1 MMRQV
6 TSFCRVCGSACGVRL
21 TIDDNERITAISGDR
36 DHPVSAGYA
45 CFKGLQAAETYH
57 GPARLR
63 HPLKRMPDGSFA
75 PVPLEQALDEIA
87 AAVARIRETR
97 GNDAVALFKGSGS
110 VMTTTARSIHRD
122 FMRALTSRSFFST
135 FTIDQSAKQITA
147 GRMGAWHAGKDHFDA
162 SDVILLFG
170 TNPLVSH
177 STMGLLVSDPTK
189 RLKAARARG
198 LKLITIDP
206 RFTETSRY
214 ADIALQPHAGED
226 PTIAAGLL
234 HIILAEKLH
243 DQDFCEAY
251 AEGLDALER
260 AVAPFTPAYVAK
272 RAGIAADD
280 LIAAARLFAGAG
292 KRGAAYSGTG
302 PDMSPRS
309 NLAEHMIE
317 CLNVVCGRF
326 KRAGD
331 IMPNPELLSKERPWF
346 AHVEPP
352 TRSWERKG
360 PGRIRGA
367 GWFFGEKL
375 ASTLCDEILTP
386 GQGQVRALIVDGGNP
401 ASLLPDKAKAIRA
414 LSSLDLL
421 VAIEPFMTNTARLA
435 HYILPP
441 LLPYERADVPTTFE
455 GMSYFADGWAQYTP
469 AIITPPA
476 DSELVE
482 GWYVFWAIAKR
493 LGLLLTYGGK
503 PLDMDQPPSN
513 ESLIAL
519 GLEGSMMPLEEVK
532 RHPSGVA
539 IDPADMPKVQ
549 PCAQEVPAR
558 FVVMPSDIAEELAIV
573 AGEPSPDEDAL
584 GYRLIARRER
594 FVQNTVGID
603 LAGVR
608 ARTPFNPAYLN
619 PEDLSSLG
627 LTTGDR
633 VQIASDHGKIVAI
646 AEADA
651 TLRRGTVAM
660 SHGWGD
666 VDFDADA
673 RQVGS
678 STNLLIADDRDVEPI
693 NAMVRMSG
701 IPVSVSCV

>member
-1 MMRQV
+1 
-6 TSFCRVCGSACGVRL
+6 
-21 TIDDNERITAISGDR
+21 
-36 DHPVSAGYA
+36 
-45 CFKGLQAAETYH
+45 
-57 GPARLR
+57 
-63 HPLKRMPDGSFA
+63 
-75 PVPLEQALDEIA
+75 
-87 AAVARIRETR
+87 
-97 GNDAVALFKGSGS
+97 
-110 VMTTTARSIHRD
+110 
-122 FMRALTSRSFFST
+122 
-135 FTIDQSAKQITA
+135 
-147 GRMGAWHAGKDHFDA
+147 MGAWHAGKDHFDA

-189 RLKAARARG
+189 RMKAARARG

-243 DQDFCEAY
+243 DQDFCNTY
-251 AEGLDALER
+251 VEGLDALER
-260 AVAPFTPAYVAK
+260 AVAPFTPAYVAQ
-272 RAGIAADD
+272 RAGISADD
-280 LIAAARLFAGAG
+280 LIATARLFAGAG

-317 CLNVVCGRF
+317 CINVVCGRF

-331 IMPNPELLSKERPWF
+331 VLPNPELLSKERPWF
-346 AHVEPP
+346 AQVEPP

-386 GQGQVRALIVDGGNP
+386 GRGQVRALIVDGGNP
-401 ASLLPDKAKAIRA
+401 ASLLPDKAKAVCA
-414 LSSLDLL
+414 LSSLELL
-421 VAIEPFMTNTARLA
+421 VVIEPFMTNTARLA

-441 LLPYERADVPTTFE
+441 LVPYERADVPTTFE
-455 GMSYFADGWAQYTP
+455 GMSYFADGWAQYTK
-469 AIITPPA
+469 AIIAPPA
-476 DSELVE
+476 DSELVDD
-482 GWYVFWAIAKR
+482 WYVFWSIAKR
-493 LGLLLTYGGK
+493 LGLPLNYGGK

-513 ESLIAL
+513 ESLIAM

-532 RHPSGVA
+532 RYPSGVA

-558 FVVMPSDIAEELAIV
+558 FVVMPADIAEELAIV
-573 AGEPSPDEDAL
+573 ASEPATNEDSPA
-584 GYRLIARRER
+584 YRLVARRER

-627 LTTGDR
+627 LATGDK
-633 VQIASDHGKIVAI
+633 VAIASDHGQIIAI

-651 TLRRGTVAM
+651 TLRRGTVAV

-666 VDFDADA
+666 VNFDADA

-701 IPVSVSCV
+701 IPVSISGV

>member
-1 MMRQV
+1 MRKV
-6 TSFCRVCGSACGVRL
+6 ASFCRVCGAGCGVRL
-21 TIDDNERITAISGDR
+21 TVDDNERIVAISGDR

-45 CFKGLQAAETYH
+45 CFKGLQAAEAHH
-57 GPARLR
+57 GPARLH
-63 HPLKRMPDGSFA
+63 HPLKRMPDGSFVR
-75 PVPLEQALDEIA
+75 VPLEQALDEIA
-87 AAVARIRETR
+87 AAIGHIRET
-97 GNDAVALFKGSGS
+97 GGDDAVALYKGSGAI
-110 VMTTTARSIHRD
+110 MTATARTIHRD
-122 FMRALTSRSFFST
+122 FLRAISSRSYFST

-147 GRMGAWHAGKDHFDA
+147 ARMGAWNAGKDHFDV

-214 ADIALQPHAGED
+214 ADIALQPYAGED

-234 HIILAEKLH
+234 HVILTEKLF
-243 DQDFCEAY
+243 DRDFCEHY
-251 AEGLDALER
+251 VEGLDALEA
-260 AVAPFTPAYVAK
+260 AVRPFTPDYVAK
-272 RAGIAADD
+272 RAGISAHD
-280 LIAAARLFAGAG
+280 LVAAARLFAGAG

-326 KRAGD
+326 KRAGEV
-331 IMPNPELLSKERPWF
+331 MPNPELLSKEKVWF
-346 AHVEPP
+346 AQVDPP
-352 TRSWERKG
+352 TRPWERKP

-414 LSSLDLL
+414 FKSLDLL
-421 VAIEPFMTNTARLA
+421 VAIEPYMTNTARCA

-441 LLPYERADVPTTFE
+441 LLPYERADVPATFD

-469 AIITPPA
+469 AVVAPPQ
-476 DSELVE
+476 DSELVDD
-482 GWYVFWAIAKR
+482 WYVFWSIAKR
-493 LGLLLTYGGK
+493 LGLPLTYGGK
-503 PLDMDQPPSN
+503 PLDMDQAPTS

-519 GLEGSMMPLEEVK
+519 GLEGSLMPLDEVK
-532 RHPSGVA
+532 RHPSGIA
-539 IDPADMPKVQ
+539 IDPADMPIVQ
-549 PCAQEVPAR
+549 PSAQDSPAR
-558 FVVMPSDIAEELAIV
+558 FIIMPADIEEELAIV
-573 AGEPSPDEDAL
+573 AGEASADQDQP

-603 LAGVR
+603 LARVR

-627 LTTGDR
+627 LNAGDR
-633 VQIASDHGKIVAI
+633 VQIASDHGKISAI
-646 AEADA
+646 VEADA
-651 TLRRGTVAM
+651 TLRRGTIAV

-666 VDFDADA
+666 LDFDADVG
-673 RQVGS
+673 QVGS
-678 STNLLIADDRDVEPI
+678 STNLLIADDRDIEPI

-701 IPVSVSCV
+701 IPVSLSSV